1 MNNNG
6 ELKTFLCIQ
15 IDVTSMTLQ
24 YHPEQFLDIQ
34 YEIELD
40 NKTFEYEFFPFDL
53 IASVG

>member
-15 IDVTSMTLQ
+15 IIVTSMTLQ

>member
-15 IDVTSMTLQ
+15 IIVTSMTLQ

-40 NKTFEYEFFPFDL
+40 NKTFEYEFFLCDL